1 MPATSVLTAI
11 IPLLLLTSLAG
22 TAAGQ
27 AAPGGCSAYTAS
39 LQKEFA
45 AIASSPIPVSAA
57 GTAATAPALA
67 RGRAA
72 DVRLVRQRDTTFAHP
87 PERQRGGPDSYAGI
101 VSLGVLPAGRWR
113 ISMNQALW
121 VDLVAGGKL
130 LASPDFEMQGQ
141 CPQIVKSVVFEQ
153 AVAGVTL
160 LQISGGDVPAVRVV
174 VTEASAPTARRP

>member
-1 MPATSVLTAI
+1 VV

-27 AAPGGCSAYTAS
+27 AAPAGAGCSAYTAN
-39 LQKEFA
+39 LQTEFA
-45 AIASSPIPVSAA
+45 AIASPPIPVSAA
-57 GTAATAPALA
+57 GTASTAPGLA

-72 DVRLVRQRDTTFAHP
+72 EVRLVRQLDTTFAHP

-113 ISMNQALW
+113 ISMNKAVW

-130 LASPDFEMQGQ
+130 LASPDFEMRAQ
-141 CPQIVKSVVFEQ
+141 CPEIVKSVVFEQ
-153 AVAGVTL
+153 AVGGLTL
-160 LQISGGDVPAVRVV
+160 LQISGGEVPAVRVV